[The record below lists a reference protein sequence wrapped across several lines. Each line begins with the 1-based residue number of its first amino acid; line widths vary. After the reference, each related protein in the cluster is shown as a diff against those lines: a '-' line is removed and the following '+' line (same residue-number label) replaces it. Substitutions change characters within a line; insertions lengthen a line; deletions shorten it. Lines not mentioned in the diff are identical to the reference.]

1 MAHEDQSPSAHPT
14 LLRAYHISA
23 RLQPAWKGAVYY
35 KPWILEDCLKLSAM
49 EKERLNNG
57 DSRKGPDAVW
67 DSIASLARARSSGV
81 TGRRR
86 MPATQYRDV
95 RGVACVSGEAQ
106 LFFLIPRASQA
117 GFSLREGRG

>member
-1 MAHEDQSPSAHPT
+1 M
-14 LLRAYHISA
+14 SA
-23 RLQPAWKGAVYY
+23 RPHSAWKAAVYY
-35 KPWILEDCLKLSAM
+35 KQWILDNYSKLSTM
-49 EKERLNNG
+49 DKERLNND
-57 DSRKGPDAVW
+57 DSRKWLDAVW